1 MHQTAGSNVGNED
14 SRRGMLVRL
23 SDDLRAL
30 NDPDKVIGAASQM
43 LGEALGAGQVAY
55 AEVDETGEYVS
66 IERDWNDG
74 TIPSNA
80 RRHRLE
86 EFGPAF
92 IADLR
97 RGDTIVIGNVEAD
110 DRTSS
115 AEALATFAQASI
127 CAFLNVPLVKDG
139 RLSAVLAVH
148 NREAR
153 PWSIDEV
160 RFAED
165 VAERTWMALSRVRAE
180 SALRQSEARYRT
192 LHAAAERKAAELQAV
207 LESMPDAVYLG
218 GPEGITLVNQV
229 ALDQLGFSNREEL
242 KRNIAELA
250 TDIDTCDAV
259 TGEFIPPEKQAFAR
273 AARGERIIQDVQI
286 RHRKSGDVRI
296 VRCAAAPVV
305 IDGQVIAAV
314 AVNTDVT
321 EIRRTERALREL
333 NETLEQRVA
342 ERSDELV
349 HAHEQLR
356 HAQKL
361 EAMGTLTGGVAH
373 DFNNLLTPIIGSLDM
388 LMRRSASSERE
399 RRLIDGAL
407 QSAERA
413 RVLVQRLLAFAR
425 RQPLQSIAVDIRTLV
440 EGMAGLIETTLG
452 PQIDLKM
459 KIASDMPPAMTD
471 LNQLEM
477 ALLNLAVNARDA
489 MPEGGVLTIGAAEED
504 IQPGHRTCLASGRY
518 IRLWVDDT
526 GAGMDEATQKRAAE
540 PFFSTKGIGKGTG
553 LGLSMVH
560 GLVAQLGGVLL
571 INSTPG
577 HGTCIEIWLPVGRLT
592 VVTQNSGDLGNQLPP
607 VQGTAL
613 LVDDEELVR
622 MTTADMLAEIG
633 FVVLEAETAEDA
645 LRLLDGGAEPD
656 VIVTDHLMPGMTGAE
671 LARMVLA
678 GRPDMQLLIVS
689 GYAEAEGVPADLP
702 RLTKP
707 FRQADL
713 AKVLAS
719 LMAGSD
725 DDQPFIKT

>member
-1 MHQTAGSNVGNED
+1 MHQTAGSDVGNED
-14 SRRGMLVRL
+14 NRRGMLVRL

-30 NDPDKVIGAASQM
+30 NDPDEVIGAASQM
-43 LGEALGAGQVAY
+43 LGETLGAGQVGY
-55 AEVDETGEYVS
+55 AEVDDTGEYVS

-97 RGDTIVIGNVEAD
+97 RGHTIVISNVEAD

-115 AEALATFAQASI
+115 AAALATFAQASI

-139 RLSAVLAVH
+139 RLSAVFAVH

-153 PWSIDEV
+153 PWSIAEV

-207 LESMPDAVYLG
+207 LESMPDAVYFG
-218 GPEGITLVNQV
+218 GPEGMTLVNQV
-229 ALDQLGFSNREEL
+229 ALDQLGFSTREEL
-242 KRNIAELA
+242 RRNIAELA
-250 TDIDTCDAV
+250 NDVDTCDAV

-273 AARGERIIQDVQI
+273 AARGERVIQDVQI
-286 RHRKSGDVRI
+286 RHRKSGDARI

-321 EIRRTERALREL
+321 DIRRTEQALREL

-388 LMRRSASSERE
+388 LMRRSGSSERE

-413 RVLVQRLLAFAR
+413 KVLVQRLLAFAR
-425 RQPLQSIAVDIRTLV
+425 RQPLQSTAVDIKTLA

-452 PQIDLKM
+452 PQIDLQL

-471 LNQLEM
+471 LSQFEM

-489 MPEGGVLTIGAAEED
+489 MPEGGVLTIGAAEEA
-504 IQPGHRTCLASGRY
+504 IQPGHRTRLANGSY

-526 GAGMDEATQKRAAE
+526 GTGMDEATIKRAAE

-577 HGTCIEIWLPVGRLT
+577 AGTCIEIWLPVGPS
-592 VVTQNSGDLGNQLPP
+592 VAVSPSSGDLTNQLLSAR
-607 VQGTAL
+607 GTAL

-622 MTTADMLAEIG
+622 MTTADMLLEIG
-633 FVVLEAETAEDA
+633 FIVLEAETAQDA
-645 LRLLDGGAEPD
+645 LRFLDGGAEPD

-671 LARMVLA
+671 LARTVLA
-678 GRPDMQLLIVS
+678 GRPDMHVLIVS
-689 GYAEAEGVPADLP
+689 GYAEAEGIPADLP

-713 AKVLAS
+713 AQALAT
-719 LMAGSD
+719 LMSD
-725 DDQPFIKT
+725 SDNTLITKT